1 MKVEAFK
8 YKILLGSGSP
18 RRQELLRQM
27 GYDFQVVESEMEEI
41 FPSNL
46 PIDEVAAYLAIE
58 KSRWFGELAE
68 DQMLITADTV
78 VISQNK
84 ILGKPKDPA
93 EAREMLLHLAG
104 RTHQVMTGVC
114 LRTAKREVAF
124 TDVATVQVAEAT
136 LREIDF
142 YLENYQPYDKAGSY
156 GIQDWYGL
164 TQIERLE
171 GSFYTVMGLP
181 TARLHQILRD
191 WA

>member
-1 MKVEAFK
+1 MRAEAFK
-8 YKILLGSGSP
+8 YRIFLGSGSP
-18 RRQELLRQM
+18 RRQELLSQM
-27 GYDFQVVESEMEEI
+27 GYDFMVVKSEMEEI

-46 PIDEVAAYLAIE
+46 PIGEVAAYLAKE

-78 VISQNK
+78 VVSQNK

-93 EAREMLLHLAG
+93 EAREMLLHLG
-104 RTHQVMTGVC
+104 GKTHEVMTGVC
-114 LRTAKREVAF
+114 LRSAKREMAF
-124 TDVATVQVAEAT
+124 TDVATVQIAPT
-136 LREIDF
+136 TPREIDF

-164 TQIERLE
+164 TQVERLE

-191 WA
+191 WD